1 MDHPADLGR
10 SAHKPQVGSHCDGYS
25 FSLRQPT
32 CKVNQ
37 QLREGRWAGRL
48 SNAEPGLL
56 PVAAVR
62 QAGRGLQRP
71 AWERQWLQD
80 RQCASGRSRHPY
92 EKEEGVA
99 LDAYVTSVQRAF
111 VQAEKLR
118 Q

>member
-62 QAGRGLQRP
+62 QAGRGLERP
-71 AWERQWLQD
+71 AWELQWLQD

-99 LDAYVTSVQRAF
+99 LDAYVTSVQRTF
-111 VQAEKLR
+111 VPAGKLR